1 MENEQKEVTKS
12 KGTKNIII
20 FFIVMV
26 LSMFIFDI
34 VNGLLY
40 PIISRMFI
48 YGKYGSSAIVEA
60 VCAFIILI
68 VLLLFKNS
76 YIFTEKKT
84 GFLKSLLVGGY
95 ITVIATILLGISIT
109 SIKGTINILD
119 LGSLI
124 IFCLFIGIFEEFLC
138 RGWIQNEFIE
148 RFDNTRK
155 GVILS
160 IFLSALIFGGIHI
173 SNIWIG
179 GQSVIET
186 IAQIVQAVGLGFLL
200 GSIYYRTKNIWSVVF
215 LHGYWDF
222 SLFLGEIN
230 IIKACTD
237 ATSSLEGKIFSLIS
251 SLLIALASTMV
262 GLYVL
267 RKNKTQGYIEGEN
280 LTPEELTKSKK
291 RSKYY
296 VLAAIIFFFGIN
308 FVPTVENEQI
318 CYEYEEKSIAYQ
330 EIISP
335 VYTEYTIKD
344 LHLKVSLNDA
354 YELSITNLKTN
365 QEVILEDIIQFIIV
379 EDNGIYKMML
389 IGLNEYQT
397 DTKVYYS
404 ESLTKDSFSDDESY
418 LNNIKDSF
426 KELDDA
432 PTASDLRYIVST
444 DNNKYLILNT
454 DNNELLVLDNGKL
467 YILVHQE
474 NEEETIEEP
483 SEDIQENN
491 NEEEPPIENPSNEN
505 LQENENPED
514 ISVENTEKEQ
524 GV

>member
-1 MENEQKEVTKS
+1 
-12 KGTKNIII
+12 
-20 FFIVMV
+20 
-26 LSMFIFDI
+26 
-34 VNGLLY
+34 
-40 PIISRMFI
+40 
-48 YGKYGSSAIVEA
+48 
-60 VCAFIILI
+60 
-68 VLLLFKNS
+68 
-76 YIFTEKKT
+76 
-84 GFLKSLLVGGY
+84 
-95 ITVIATILLGISIT
+95 
-109 SIKGTINILD
+109 
-119 LGSLI
+119 
-124 IFCLFIGIFEEFLC
+124 
-138 RGWIQNEFIE
+138 
-148 RFDNTRK
+148 
-155 GVILS
+155 
-160 IFLSALIFGGIHI
+160 
-173 SNIWIG
+173 
-179 GQSVIET
+179 
-186 IAQIVQAVGLGFLL
+186 
-200 GSIYYRTKNIWSVVF
+200 
-215 LHGYWDF
+215 
-222 SLFLGEIN
+222 
-230 IIKACTD
+230 
-237 ATSSLEGKIFSLIS
+237 
-251 SLLIALASTMV
+251 MV

-318 CYEYEEKSIAYQ
+318 CYEYEEKNIAYQ

-335 VYTEYTIKD
+335 VYNEYAIKD
-344 LHLKVSLNDA
+344 LNLKVSLDDA

-365 QEVILEDIIQFIIV
+365 QEVIIEDIIQFIIV